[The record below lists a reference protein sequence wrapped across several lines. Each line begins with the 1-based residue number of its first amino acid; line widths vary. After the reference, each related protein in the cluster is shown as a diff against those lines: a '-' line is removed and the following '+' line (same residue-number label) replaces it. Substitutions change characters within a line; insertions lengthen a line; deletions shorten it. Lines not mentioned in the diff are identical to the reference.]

1 MIIIFA
7 IQTKWAVFRLAQNN
21 KVRVTT
27 VPTEIVAGLEVIFL
41 KCCLMNDMSSQ
52 SNQKRPFKDENE
64 FLPDLKVQ
72 LKNEAKGINF
82 KQSKTGTNITL

>member
-1 MIIIFA
+1 
-7 IQTKWAVFRLAQNN
+7 
-21 KVRVTT
+21 
-27 VPTEIVAGLEVIFL
+27 
-41 KCCLMNDMSSQ
+41 MNDMSSQ